1 MNVHEESRGAKH
13 LHLDIRVMYSNYN
26 LLFMTEARE
35 DFREMFDQ
43 AFQLK
48 ANTNSPSKLIFIVE
62 DDEEIGNL
70 LLKIIEQETIHKAIH
85 YVNARDALNALTRIM
100 PHLLLLDY
108 SLPDMNGLELYDW
121 LQSFEH
127 LEYIPT
133 ILMSARNP
141 PLEEIHRRGILFLRK
156 PFAVTELL
164 ATIKKLFA
172 SGEHKA

>member
-1 MNVHEESRGAKH
+1 
-13 LHLDIRVMYSNYN
+13 MYSTYH
-26 LLFMTEARE
+26 LLFMTEARK
-35 DFREMFDQ
+35 DFREMFNQ
-43 AFQLK
+43 TFQLK

-70 LLKIIEQETIHKAIH
+70 LLQIIEQETIHKAIH
-85 YVNARDALNALTRIM
+85 HVDARNALQAATQVM

-127 LEYIPT
+127 LKNIPT

-141 PLEEIHRRGILFLRK
+141 PLEEIQRRGILYLRK

-164 ATIKKLFA
+164 AIIKKLFA
-172 SGEHKA
+172 SKDYQA

>member
-1 MNVHEESRGAKH
+1 
-13 LHLDIRVMYSNYN
+13 MYSTYN
-26 LLFMTEARE
+26 LLFMTEARK
-35 DFREMFDQ
+35 DFREMFNQ
-43 AFQLK
+43 TFQLK

-62 DDEEIGNL
+62 DDVEIGNL
-70 LLKIIEQETIHKAIH
+70 LLQIIEQETIHKAIH
-85 YVNARDALNALTRIM
+85 HVDARNALQAATQVM

-127 LEYIPT
+127 LKNIPT

-141 PLEEIHRRGILFLRK
+141 PIEEIQRRGILYLRK

-164 ATIKKLFA
+164 AIIKKLFA
-172 SGEHKA
+172 SKDYQA

>member
-1 MNVHEESRGAKH
+1 
-13 LHLDIRVMYSNYN
+13 
-26 LLFMTEARE
+26 
-35 DFREMFDQ
+35 
-43 AFQLK
+43 
-48 ANTNSPSKLIFIVE
+48 
-62 DDEEIGNL
+62 
-70 LLKIIEQETIHKAIH
+70 
-85 YVNARDALNALTRIM
+85 M

-127 LEYIPT
+127 LKHIPT

-141 PLEEIHRRGILFLRK
+141 PIDEIHRRGIIYLRK

-172 SGEHKA
+172 SVEYQA

>member
-1 MNVHEESRGAKH
+1 
-13 LHLDIRVMYSNYN
+13 
-26 LLFMTEARE
+26 
-35 DFREMFDQ
+35 MFDPT
-43 AFQLK
+43 FQPK
-48 ANTNSPSKLIFIVE
+48 ATTNTSSKLIFIVE

-70 LLKIIEQETIHKAIH
+70 LIQIIEQETIHKVIH
-85 YVNARDALNALTRIM
+85 HVNARNALNALTRIV

-127 LEYIPT
+127 LKYVST

-141 PLEEIHRRGILFLRK
+141 PLEEIQKRGILFLRK

-172 SGEHKA
+172 NVDYKA

>member
-1 MNVHEESRGAKH
+1 
-13 LHLDIRVMYSNYN
+13 MYSTYH
-26 LLFMTEARE
+26 LLFMTEARK
-35 DFREMFDQ
+35 DFREMFNQ
-43 AFQLK
+43 TFQLK
-48 ANTNSPSKLIFIVE
+48 ANANSPSKLIFIVE

-70 LLKIIEQETIHKAIH
+70 LLQIIEQETIHKAIH
-85 YVNARDALNALTRIM
+85 HVDARNALQAATQVM

-127 LEYIPT
+127 LKNIPT

-141 PLEEIHRRGILFLRK
+141 PLEEIQRRGILYLRK

-164 ATIKKLFA
+164 AIIKKLFA
-172 SGEHKA
+172 SKDYQA